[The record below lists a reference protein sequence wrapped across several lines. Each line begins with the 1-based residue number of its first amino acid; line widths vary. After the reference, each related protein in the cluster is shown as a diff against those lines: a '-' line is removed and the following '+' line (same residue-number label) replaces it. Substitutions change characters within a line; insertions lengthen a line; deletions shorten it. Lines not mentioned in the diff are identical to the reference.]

1 MDTVS
6 IMTLELAFQISLA
19 LAAALGG
26 MWLRHLQSELKEL
39 RKITESVQQQYQR
52 RDDAQRDNNQV
63 MDLLREVKRS
73 IERIDVKLD
82 RKADKKES

>member
-6 IMTLELAFQISLA
+6 IMTLELAFQISLG
-19 LAAALGG
+19 LVAALGG